1 MSVTVGYPDIP
12 GLVKYLT
19 MSDIPT
25 CGNFSHG
32 RYTRYVRTKRI

>member
-19 MSDIPT
+19 MSDIPDLWKLST
-25 CGNFSHG
+25 WEV
-32 RYTRYVRTKRI
+32 YQIY